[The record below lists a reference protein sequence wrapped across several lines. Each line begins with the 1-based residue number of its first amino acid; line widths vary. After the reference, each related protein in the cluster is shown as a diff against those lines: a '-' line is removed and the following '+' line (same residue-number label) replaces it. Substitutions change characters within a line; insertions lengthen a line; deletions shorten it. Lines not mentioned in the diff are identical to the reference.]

1 MDKKK
6 ICKRGVFL
14 ALFLCLCAV
23 WLPGLKADAASGIK
37 KLKIGKTYSY
47 KLNGKKENKI
57 LCTYTS
63 GAGDGVALNIY
74 IDGKKQVT
82 VDDWAYSWDVS
93 ICRISSNRN
102 LLYVRDHSDNDWC
115 SGLRLYEYKKGKLKL
130 LKNLAN
136 ISRDDK
142 PLSTW
147 ARGDLIR
154 VKNKRLT
161 VRWMETTKSTGMI
174 RVLITYKVS
183 GNKITKIGKSYEVR
197 PISGKNSWTARQS
210 IVTYKKPGG
219 TKSAF
224 TIYAGD
230 KVKIL
235 RVQVKKNQRYLQ
247 VKNAAGKTGWYQDP
261 SYYPMGGWY
270 EEAGFAG

>member
-14 ALFLCLCAV
+14 TLFLCLCAI

-63 GAGDGVALNIY
+63 KDGGAVALNIY
-74 IDGKKQVT
+74 IDGKKQAT
-82 VDDWAYSWDVS
+82 LNDWAYSWDVS

-115 SGLRLYEYKKGKLKL
+115 AGLKLYEYKNGKLKL

-136 ISRDDK
+136 ISRNDK
-142 PLSTW
+142 PLSNW

-154 VKNKRLT
+154 VKNKRFT

-174 RVLITYKVS
+174 RVLITYKIS

-210 IVTYKKPGG
+210 IATYKKPGG
-219 TKSAF
+219 TRSAF

-230 KVKIL
+230 KVKLL
-235 RVQVKKNQRYLQ
+235 RVQVQKNQRYLQ
-247 VKNAAGKTGWYQDP
+247 VKNAAGKTGWYREP

-270 EEAGFAG
+270 EEAAFAG